1 MSNDC
6 DWPNVELRI
15 ERLSDALDLP
25 LPSYA
30 TDGSSGLD
38 LMAAVESDLT
48 ISPGERKLTPTGIRV
63 AVPVGYEAQ
72 IRPRSGLA
80 IKHGLS
86 MVNSP
91 GTIDSDYRGP
101 VMVIVINHGSEPYTI
116 SRGDRIAQMV
126 ICPVVRARLVETSEL
141 SDTQR
146 GEGGFGHTGVQ

>member
-6 DWPNVELRI
+6 DWPRVELRI
-15 ERLSDALDLP
+15 ERLIEALDLP

-48 ISPGERKLTPTGIRV
+48 INPGERKLTPTGIRV
-63 AVPVGYEAQ
+63 AVPAGYEAQ

-86 MVNSP
+86 LVNSP

-101 VMVIVINHGSEPYTI
+101 VMVIVINHGAEPYI
-116 SRGDRIAQMV
+116 IRRGDRIAQMV
-126 ICPVVRARLVETSEL
+126 ICPVVRAELIETSEL
-141 SDTQR
+141 SDTDR
-146 GEGGFGHTGVQ
+146 GDGGFGHTGIQ